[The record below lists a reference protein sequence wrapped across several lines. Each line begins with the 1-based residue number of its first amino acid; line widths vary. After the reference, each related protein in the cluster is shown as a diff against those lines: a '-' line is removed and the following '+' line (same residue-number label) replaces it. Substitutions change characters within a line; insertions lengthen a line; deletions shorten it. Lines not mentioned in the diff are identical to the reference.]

1 MKCVTDNFMKILEKY
16 IIPKIFKKFKVP
28 KISKYRNIKNRIINK
43 LIIKSWIVLN
53 EGKEISKLYFFQEIK
68 LDIEKENI
76 GEKIF

>member
-1 MKCVTDNFMKILEKY
+1 MKCVTDNFMKILENY